1 MATGLMLDLETQ
13 ACLNQRN
20 TIMNSDMYIDQDGEW
35 DLNLFDELADFG
47 DADDL
52 LQALGNGPYAGE
64 ATDLDFD
71 IDMNSW
77 HSDTWAD
84 TSSSCTDLTVDSLS
98 PNPTISS
105 VSSPGSVDS
114 PSHYSLPEELD
125 INPQSQPSPVSVC
138 SDISCSSDRA
148 VDKKPQKRTGQ
159 TTRGKSLQPLKRPF
173 QLTPKVS
180 IQPKP
185 VITAVPITHSTAN
198 TIIIQPVQTVL
209 PVSKPA
215 PVTIQPALS
224 GGRPVMLSQ
233 PTRVVQLQNP
243 SIVPPQPVLTLPD
256 RVLTVPTRPPDRC
269 TPTGNGTF
277 STVAHPVLAIPIH
290 SPAGEDDVCSSTN
303 VMRRQQR
310 MIKNRESASLSRKKK
325 KEYLLTLEARLKVAL
340 SENEKLKNENGS
352 LKKQLEGL
360 VSENKVLKVTAPKRR
375 AVCVMVVLAFVML
388 NSGPMSVFHRDP
400 SSKLTTGT
408 VHSSRQLLGFSPE
421 NENSRVQETPEIVI
435 PQSPDRS
442 ESPLGE
448 KKALMVV
455 KKEPLLFVPPPPC
468 QPSINRTK
476 SIKLA
481 NELRGWVHRHEVE
494 RTKSRR
500 MTNSQHKSKTV
511 LKSQDNK
518 AEVAQIVTVQYTDT
532 SDKNSGS
539 ELQVYYA
546 PYRSYNE
553 FFEEIHRRGDTFYVV
568 SFRRDHLL
576 LPATNHN
583 KGSRPKMS
591 VVLPAMNSHES
602 VIKEEEYSVMM
613 QIDCEVMD
621 TRILHIKTSS
631 IPPFLR
637 ASQAN
642 HTSSFYHS
650 TSANSQA
657 MPPVG
662 AISGSDNQV

>member
-1 MATGLMLDLETQ
+1 MIGAGNNFTSGKK
-13 ACLNQRN
+13 AYV
-20 TIMNSDMYIDQDGEW
+20 S
-35 DLNLFDELADFG
+35 FFH
-47 DADDL
+47 L
-52 LQALGNGPYAGE
+52 LQ
-64 ATDLDFD
+64 
-71 IDMNSW
+71 
-77 HSDTWAD
+77 
-84 TSSSCTDLTVDSLS
+84 
-98 PNPTISS
+98 
-105 VSSPGSVDS
+105 
-114 PSHYSLPEELD
+114 EELD

-256 RVLTVPTRPPDRC
+256 RVLTVPTRPPDR
-269 TPTGNGTF
+269 
-277 STVAHPVLAIPIH
+277 TVSL
-290 SPAGEDDVCSSTN
+290 CFFQTN

-657 MPPVG
+657 TPPVG